1 MGCPEAERTRQFRLS
16 EFIMSETKALSKDGN
31 PRAISVRIE
40 SRTRAQVTGQRNH
53 DLRLGRQPAYVD
65 PDRKHLNEVI
75 IEPMLAKDLLQVC
88 TERRDN
94 RATKPKRAMKRN
106 AAVATCG
113 IITFG
118 VEAQV
123 AFGALELSVQS
134 QAISAI
140 VHAIAEQL
148 KTTVSGLVIHR
159 DETAVHAHFQ
169 LPAINLEGHPL
180 TQANSRSDISRLQDL
195 AADVIRRFEPSIE
208 RGNKRRDRLNAGATL
223 AEVRHRQ
230 VRELHWDLPLE
241 LERERGR
248 VAKQEARIAELEAKA
263 ELTAAEVKRL
273 QIYAKRLRDSQARLE
288 AIEGEARKRAEAVM
302 AAEKQRILAEARD
315 AAEEIKANAHK
326 QADAVMEGV
335 RLVIEDK
342 VYVGPRGNWQRK
354 TVLEPDAVARFL
366 SIAGVL
372 KPFYHRFM
380 EMLAKVQQ
388 RLEQLR
394 TLVQDLEGLREEMN
408 HEQRQ
413 KLEEAKSMLDDPA
426 PF

>member
-1 MGCPEAERTRQFRLS
+1 
-16 EFIMSETKALSKDGN
+16 MSETKALSKDGN

>member
-1 MGCPEAERTRQFRLS
+1 
-16 EFIMSETKALSKDGN
+16 MSETKALSKDGN

-65 PDRKHLNEVI
+65 PNRKHLNEVI

-88 TERRDN
+88 TERRDH

-134 QAISAI
+134 EAIKAI
-140 VHAIAEQL
+140 VHAVAEQL

-159 DETAVHAHFQ
+159 DETAIHAHFQ
-169 LPAINLEGHPL
+169 MPAINLEGHPL

-208 RGNKRRDRLNAGATL
+208 RGNKRRDRLNAGASL
-223 AEVRHRQ
+223 SEVRHRQ

-241 LERERGR
+241 LERGRERVAEMEAR
-248 VAKQEARIAELEAKA
+248 VAKLQAKEE
-263 ELTAAEVKRL
+263 ELTAAE
-273 QIYAKRLRDSQARLE
+273 AKRLRSYQKRLQERQAHLQ
-288 AIEGEARKRAEAVM
+288 AIETEARSRAEAVM
-302 AAEKQRILAEARD
+302 AAEKQTILAEAHD
-315 AAEEIKANAHK
+315 TAEGIKASANKRAS
-326 QADAVMEGV
+326 AVMEGV
-335 RLVIEDK
+335 RLIIEDK
-342 VYVGPRGNWQRK
+342 VHIGPDGWRPK
-354 TVLEPDAVARFL
+354 TQLEPDVIARFR
-366 SIAGVL
+366 STVGIL
-372 KPFYHRFM
+372 KPFYQRFK
-380 EMLAKVQQ
+380 EMIGRVQQ
-388 RLEQLR
+388 QLEQLR

-413 KLEEAKSMLDDPA
+413 KLDDAKSMLDDPA